1 MKVILLQDIKGTGK
15 KDQIIEVSD
24 GFARNYL
31 FPKKLASEANAV
43 NLNSIE
49 NQKCAMKHKEELLK
63 QAAAEQAK
71 ALEGKTVIIST
82 KIGKEG
88 RMFGSIGPK
97 EIADALA
104 AQHQIQADKKKIAV
118 DSIKSLGEYS
128 ATVKLYPSISAKIK
142 VLIKAEE

>member
-49 NQKCAMKHKEELLK
+49 NQKSAMKHKEELLK

-128 ATVKLYPSISAKIK
+128 ATVKPYPSISAKIK

>member
-49 NQKCAMKHKEELLK
+49 NQKSAMKHKEELLK

-88 RMFGSIGPK
+88 RMFDSIGPK
-97 EIADALA
+97 EISDALA

>member
-1 MKVILLQDIKGTGK
+1 
-15 KDQIIEVSD
+15 
-24 GFARNYL
+24 
-31 FPKKLASEANAV
+31 
-43 NLNSIE
+43 
-49 NQKCAMKHKEELLK
+49 MKHKEELLK

-97 EIADALA
+97 EISDALA